1 MQKSILGVRNV
12 QNNQY
17 VQHVSLHEIN
27 IQSQRLAENVLNRDS
42 ILLSNRMQSFSVT
55 VLVHFCFLWI
65 NEKISV
71 FPFQET
77 PTLTLTFHQ
86 NGCTIGDPDSRK
98 R

>member
-65 NEKISV
+65 NEKYTTFSISRHSDAYHHL
-71 FPFQET
+71 FRESGSGMAQPFW
-77 PTLTLTFHQ
+77 
-86 NGCTIGDPDSRK
+86 
-98 R
+98 